1 MSSIDESR
9 LKESPLSRVREI
21 TGDLPACGLSRAAS
35 SSARVGERGS
45 ERAGEK
51 AKPPLVLVHGWGMNA
66 RTFDALAGHL
76 AEEFDLQ
83 VPNLPGHG
91 GREPL
96 ESNTLAAWAED
107 LAQRLPQGA
116 VLLGWSLGGQ
126 VAMRVAL
133 EHPHKVSRLVLL
145 ATTPRFVA
153 APDWPHAMAR
163 EDLDAFGAALL
174 ADPRATLLRFLSL
187 QTRGMEGQKAMLQQL
202 RQTMLAAPVPARA
215 ALEAGLAILRD
226 SDLREVAGQLRQ
238 PTLVVHGAL
247 DTLSAPGAGAWL
259 AAALPDAR
267 HVELARA
274 GHAPQLSH
282 AVEVAAAIREF
293 VHG

>member
-1 MSSIDESR
+1 MSSIDRSGFGAG
-9 LKESPLSRVREI
+9 SLSRVRE
-21 TGDLPACGLSRAAS
+21 
-35 SSARVGERGS
+35 
-45 ERAGEK
+45 RAGERVAES
-51 AKPPLVLVHGWGMNA
+51 AKLPLVLVHGWGMNA
-66 RTFDALAGHL
+66 RAFDNLAEHLAG
-76 AEEFDLQ
+76 AFDLL

-91 GREPL
+91 GREAL
-96 ESNTLAAWAED
+96 SDNSLAAWAED
-107 LAQRLPQGA
+107 LARQLPEGA

-126 VAMRVAL
+126 VAMRVAI
-133 EHPHKVSRLVLL
+133 EYPDKVSRLVLL

-153 APDWPHAMAR
+153 APDWLHAMGR
-163 EDLDAFGAALL
+163 EDLEAFGAALL
-174 ADPRATLLRFLSL
+174 AEPRATLLRFLSL

-202 RQTMLAAPVPARA
+202 RQTMIAAPVPERA

-226 SDLREVAGQLRQ
+226 SDLREMAGEVRQ

-259 AAALPDAR
+259 TAALPDAR
-267 HVELARA
+267 HVELPRA

-282 AVEVAAAIREF
+282 AAEVAAAIREF

>member
-1 MSSIDESR
+1 MSSIDRSGPGAN
-9 LKESPLSRVREI
+9 PLSRVRKI
-21 TGDLPACGLSRAAS
+21 TGDLPARGLGRAAS
-35 SSARVGERGS
+35 SSARAGER
-45 ERAGEK
+45 

-66 RTFDALAGHL
+66 RAFDIL
-76 AEEFDLQ
+76 AEHLSAEFELHT
-83 VPNLPGHG
+83 PNLPGHG

-96 ESNTLAAWAED
+96 ADNALAAWAED
-107 LAQRLPQGA
+107 LAHQLPQGA

-133 EHPHKVSRLVLL
+133 EYPDKVSRLVLL

-163 EDLDAFGAALL
+163 EDLEAFGAALL

-187 QTRGMEGQKAMLQQL
+187 QTRGMDGQKAMLQQL
-202 RQTMLAAPVPARA
+202 RETMLAAPVPERA

-238 PTLVVHGAL
+238 PALVVHGAL

-267 HVELARA
+267 HVELPRA

-282 AVEVAAAIREF
+282 AAAVAASIREF